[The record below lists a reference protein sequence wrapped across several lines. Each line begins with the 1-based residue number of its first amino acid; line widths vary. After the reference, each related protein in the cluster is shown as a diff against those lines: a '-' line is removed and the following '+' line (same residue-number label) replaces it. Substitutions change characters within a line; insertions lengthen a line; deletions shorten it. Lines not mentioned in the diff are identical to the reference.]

1 MYICKKITVIH
12 LFTKNGDIQNDRQ
25 IGK

>member
-12 LFTKNGDIQNDRQ
+12 LFTKNGDIQNDRE
-25 IGK
+25 IEK